1 MFLFAEN
8 DLVESCQMRDFSRIE
23 ILEYVILDMIFRRD
37 EGRVVDE
44 DKVDGWMQDRKHQA
58 LILDVLV

>member
-44 DKVDGWMQDRKHQA
+44 DKVDGWM
-58 LILDVLV
+58 